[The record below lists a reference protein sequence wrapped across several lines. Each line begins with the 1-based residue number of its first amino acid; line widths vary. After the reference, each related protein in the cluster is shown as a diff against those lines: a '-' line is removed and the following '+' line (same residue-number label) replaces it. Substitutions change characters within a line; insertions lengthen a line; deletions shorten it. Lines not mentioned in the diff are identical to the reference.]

1 MKKTFSIFL
10 SLLLAISCLS
20 VGSINAFAN
29 TKKTAQEIY
38 LNSSAA
44 VWGDLG
50 NKAYVEFTPSYTGS
64 FEFYC
69 FNQSYGGN
77 IMASIEDFSGETYN
91 TVLNDNNPNLICAAT
106 LEAGKTYYYV
116 LESASVSFSNVVS
129 VRNHN
134 HDFSLY
140 KSYPAHYDQYDSAQ
154 NYDGYVESICTYCP
168 EYIKNA
174 SFPAVSSVKAK
185 TKSFTYNK
193 KKKTT
198 SVTVYDRMGNV
209 VSPSNYTVSYK
220 NNTKPGY
227 LTLTV
232 KFKGNYSGTAIIR
245 LTIKPKKETLSSLKS
260 TKKKKM
266 TVKWKKDKTVTGYQI
281 QYSTSRKYAK
291 KSTKTVTISKKSTTS
306 KTISKLKSK
315 KKYYVRIRAYKKSS
329 GKKIY
334 GAWSKTKTV
343 KVK

>member
-77 IMASIEDFSGETYN
+77 VMASIEDFSGETYN

-116 LESASVSFSNVVS
+116 LESASVSF
-129 VRNHN
+129 
-134 HDFSLY
+134 LY
-140 KSYPAHYDQYDSAQ
+140 FPVNQIKELPSSMTYPFILTNRFYPMKTLDLF
-154 NYDGYVESICTYCP
+154 
-168 EYIKNA
+168 YI
-174 SFPAVSSVKAK
+174 
-185 TKSFTYNK
+185 
-193 KKKTT
+193 
-198 SVTVYDRMGNV
+198 
-209 VSPSNYTVSYK
+209 
-220 NNTKPGY
+220 
-227 LTLTV
+227 
-232 KFKGNYSGTAIIR
+232 
-245 LTIKPKKETLSSLKS
+245 
-260 TKKKKM
+260 
-266 TVKWKKDKTVTGYQI
+266 
-281 QYSTSRKYAK
+281 
-291 KSTKTVTISKKSTTS
+291 
-306 KTISKLKSK
+306 
-315 KKYYVRIRAYKKSS
+315 
-329 GKKIY
+329 
-334 GAWSKTKTV
+334 
-343 KVK
+343 

>member
-106 LEAGKTYYYV
+106 LDTAGK
-116 LESASVSFSNVVS
+116 LAF
-129 VRNHN
+129 
-134 HDFSLY
+134 F
-140 KSYPAHYDQYDSAQ
+140 
-154 NYDGYVESICTYCP
+154 
-168 EYIKNA
+168 
-174 SFPAVSSVKAK
+174 
-185 TKSFTYNK
+185 
-193 KKKTT
+193 
-198 SVTVYDRMGNV
+198 M
-209 VSPSNYTVSYK
+209 
-220 NNTKPGY
+220 
-227 LTLTV
+227 
-232 KFKGNYSGTAIIR
+232 YSGQYVHM
-245 LTIKPKKETLSSLKS
+245 LS
-260 TKKKKM
+260 T
-266 TVKWKKDKTVTGYQI
+266 
-281 QYSTSRKYAK
+281 
-291 KSTKTVTISKKSTTS
+291 
-306 KTISKLKSK
+306 
-315 KKYYVRIRAYKKSS
+315 
-329 GKKIY
+329 
-334 GAWSKTKTV
+334 
-343 KVK
+343 

>member
-116 LESASVSFSNVVS
+116 LESASVSFSNV
-129 VRNHN
+129 
-134 HDFSLY
+134 
-140 KSYPAHYDQYDSAQ
+140 A
-154 NYDGYVESICTYCP
+154 
-168 EYIKNA
+168 
-174 SFPAVSSVKAK
+174 SVKAK
-185 TKSFTYNK
+185 PKSFTYNK

-198 SVTVYDRMGNV
+198 SVKVYDRMGNV

-232 KFKGNYSGTAIIR
+232 KFKGNYSGTAIIK

-281 QYSTSRKYAK
+281 QYSTSKKYAK

-306 KTISKLKSK
+306 KTVSKLKSK

>member
-140 KSYPAHYDQYDSAQ
+140 NSYPAHYDQYDSAQ
-154 NYDGYVESICTYCP
+154 NYDGYVESICAYCP
-168 EYIKNA
+168 EYIRTA

-198 SVTVYDRMGNV
+198 SVTV
-209 VSPSNYTVSYK
+209 
-220 NNTKPGY
+220 
-227 LTLTV
+227 
-232 KFKGNYSGTAIIR
+232 
-245 LTIKPKKETLSSLKS
+245 
-260 TKKKKM
+260 
-266 TVKWKKDKTVTGYQI
+266 
-281 QYSTSRKYAK
+281 
-291 KSTKTVTISKKSTTS
+291 
-306 KTISKLKSK
+306 
-315 KKYYVRIRAYKKSS
+315 
-329 GKKIY
+329 
-334 GAWSKTKTV
+334 
-343 KVK
+343 